1 MTGQGRRPSDRGYAG
16 EPSGLLTRLGLRA
29 KARTPVQR
37 IAASAGLPGF
47 ERPLCADWL
56 WRPDLWTRPC
66 LSGPVPVEGT
76 GQALVP
82 GVSLFHDATAA
93 SATIAQTATPDA
105 DAPHGLA
112 MDVGAFDGSF
122 LSLALDLPAGGIAGI
137 SRRHLLGVSFRLDA
151 PPAAKVFARFN
162 LRHGPNTE
170 TLLRELPETREAT
183 GRIPVEFDLAYIEM
197 NERRVTA
204 AWIDVIFQQPAQT
217 GFRID
222 DLVLYRRPR
231 AEL

>member
-1 MTGQGRRPSDRGYAG
+1 MTGQGRGPSDRGYAG
-16 EPSGLLTRLGLRA
+16 ESRGWLTKLGLRT

-37 IAASAGLPGF
+37 IALSADLPGF

-56 WRPDLWTRPC
+56 WRPDPWIRPC
-66 LSGPVPVEGT
+66 FSGPVPVEGS
-76 GQALVP
+76 GQNITP

-93 SATIAQTATPDA
+93 SATIAHTATPEA
-105 DAPHGLA
+105 DAPYGLS

-122 LSLALDLPAGGIAGI
+122 LSLALDLPADGIAGI
-137 SRRHLLGVSFRLDA
+137 SRRHLLGVSFRLEA

-170 TLLRELPETREAT
+170 TLLRALPETREAT

-231 AEL
+231 AQL